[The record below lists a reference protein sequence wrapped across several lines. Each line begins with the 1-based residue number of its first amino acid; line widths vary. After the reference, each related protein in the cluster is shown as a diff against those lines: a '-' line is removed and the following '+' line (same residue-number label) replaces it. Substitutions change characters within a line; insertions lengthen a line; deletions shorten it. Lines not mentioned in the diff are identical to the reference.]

1 MLKTVYLACTN
12 PTSYGEFMN
21 AIEAIYEKGVF
32 RPIGKI
38 DLNEGDKVEITVKP
52 FSVKDSAETIPDL
65 AIDLGISDF
74 AGNIDHY
81 LYGLPKQS

>member
-12 PTSYGEFMN
+12 PTSYGEIMN

-52 FSVKDSAETIPDL
+52 FEEKDSAESFADIAQET
-65 AIDLGISDF
+65 GISDL
-74 AGNIDHY
+74 ALNIDHY
-81 LYGLPKQS
+81 LYGLPKQQ

>member
-1 MLKTVYLACTN
+1 
-12 PTSYGEFMN
+12 MN